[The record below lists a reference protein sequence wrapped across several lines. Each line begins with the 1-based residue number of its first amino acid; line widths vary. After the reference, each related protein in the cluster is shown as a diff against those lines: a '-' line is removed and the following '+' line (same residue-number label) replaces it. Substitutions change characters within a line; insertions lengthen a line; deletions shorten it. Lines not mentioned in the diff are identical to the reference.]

1 MAGSGSL
8 DPVDVIIGN
17 MALQQKLVDDGQLA
31 EARMMCSMKSD
42 RSLAQVL
49 YGLGYLS
56 IQQAEKLEHA
66 ATVLRTREE
75 DKLLC
80 ELAVK
85 RKIITQAQADEV
97 LLVQKN
103 ATRNPG
109 PIPRVKELLLNREYV
124 KGPLVDILMSLV
136 QQVSPFS
143 RQEKEAA
150 PPKEPPGGGKAVDSK
165 VDTGRAGKPSEDG
178 PIDRKGDTVRLAR
191 PASSPGPQE
200 AVRPSGTMDAVPAAG
215 PSTPKPAA
223 PAGSGEK
230 GTGFLTAQDRLQQ
243 MRRTPGSG
251 ISGAPASKPATAPP
265 APGRPFVPPPKTE
278 KPAAPATAPALQ
290 PRPEPVP
297 APTGGGERIS
307 LGQIHTLAVHVGRTP
322 PADPTIDPIMPS
334 VTYDFPSMEALEEF
348 LKGKEGFWYS
358 RHGNPTVRA
367 AEEKIAALEGAED
380 AVLAGSG
387 MAALTAT
394 LLTLLRPGDS
404 IATIEGLYG
413 GTWHLF
419 NDVLSEFNIQIRKIP
434 AKDWLLIREHLSGTT
449 KLIYFEPVTNP
460 MLRIW
465 DPRPPAKDAKRFGIL
480 TMVDN
485 TFATCVNL
493 RPIEHGVDL
502 VFHSATKYLG
512 GHSDVTAGVVCG
524 KKDHVQRIRER
535 LKLLGPTLSAFD
547 AWLLMRGL
555 KTFPL
560 RMRAHNE
567 NALFVAQGLES
578 LSGVRKVWYPGLESH
593 PDRALAK
600 ELLKGGGGVVTF
612 EVEGGLDGA
621 KAFCNRLQLCHRAVS
636 LGGVETL
643 VSIPV
648 LSSHWQIPERELE
661 KAGISP
667 GCVRISVGI
676 EDPQDILDDVRQAMS

>member
-1 MAGSGSL
+1 MAGSGPL
-8 DPVDVIIGN
+8 DPIDVIIGN

-31 EARMMCSMKSD
+31 EARMVCSMNSE
-42 RSLAQVL
+42 RSLGQVL
-49 YGLGYLS
+49 YGLGYIS

-66 ATVLRTREE
+66 AMVLRAREE

-85 RKIITQAQADEV
+85 RKIITTAQAEEV
-97 LLVQKN
+97 LTVQKN

-109 PIPRVKELLLNREYV
+109 QIPRVKELLLNREYV
-124 KGPLVDILMSLV
+124 KGPLVDILLSLV

-143 RQEKEAA
+143 KQEKETPA
-150 PPKEPPGGGKAVDSK
+150 PKEPPGGGKA
-165 VDTGRAGKPSEDG
+165 
-178 PIDRKGDTVRLAR
+178 IDRKGDTAR
-191 PASSPGPQE
+191 MVNPHVTPPGKEGP
-200 AVRPSGTMDAVPAAG
+200 VRPSSTLQAVSPTVGQAQ
-215 PSTPKPAA
+215 TPTPGV
-223 PAGSGEK
+223 PGSGVSKPGDEK
-230 GTGFLTAQDRLQQ
+230 TGFVSAQDRLAQ
-243 MRRTPGSG
+243 MRKPGTEKTGEPGTSVYK
-251 ISGAPASKPATAPP
+251 SPP
-265 APGRPFVPPPKTE
+265 PLGRPFVPPPKVE
-278 KPAAPATAPALQ
+278 KPPVKLEPRPEGAAAPAA
-290 PRPEPVP
+290 
-297 APTGGGERIS
+297 GGRIAD
-307 LGQIHTLAVHVGRTP
+307 GQIHTIAVHAGHTAH
-322 PADPTIDPIMPS
+322 ADPTIDPIMPS

-394 LLTLLRPGDS
+394 LLTLLRPGDN
-404 IATIEGLYG
+404 IATVESLYG

-419 NDVLSEFNIQIRKIP
+419 NDILTEFNITVRKIP

-460 MLRIW
+460 MLRLW

-480 TMVDN
+480 TLVDN

-493 RPIEHGVDL
+493 KPIEHGVDL

-512 GHSDVTAGVVCG
+512 GHSDLMAGVICG
-524 KKDHVQRIRER
+524 KKDHIQRIRER

-567 NALFVAQGLES
+567 NALFIAQSLE
-578 LSGVRKVWYPGLESH
+578 GHAKVKKVSYPGLDSH

-600 ELLKGGGGVVTF
+600 EILKAGGGVVTF
-612 EVEGGLDGA
+612 EVDGGLEGA

-643 VSIPV
+643 VSIPS

-661 KAGISP
+661 KAGITP
-667 GCVRISVGI
+667 GTVRLSVGI
-676 EDPQDILDDVRQAMS
+676 EDAQDILDDVKQALG

>member
-1 MAGSGSL
+1 MAGAGPL
-8 DPVDVIIGN
+8 DPIDVIIGN
-17 MALQQKLVDDGQLA
+17 MALQQKLVDEGQLA
-31 EARMMCSMKSD
+31 EARMMCSMNAEQT
-42 RSLAQVL
+42 LAQVL

-66 ATVLRTREE
+66 ATVLRSREE

-85 RKIITQAQADEV
+85 RRIITQPQADEV
-97 LLVQKN
+97 LMVQKN

-124 KGPLVDILMSLV
+124 KGGMVDILLSLV

-143 RQEKEAA
+143 RQEKEPSPA
-150 PPKEPPGGGKAVDSK
+150 KDPPGGAKPVE
-165 VDTGRAGKPSEDG
+165 AGAE
-178 PIDRKGDTVRLAR
+178 RKGDTQRTVKPPVL
-191 PASSPGPQE
+191 PGKGEP
-200 AVRPSGTMDAVPAAG
+200 VRPSGTHPVVADSPPPRPPSSVTPVRPGDPAKPADPTRPQEKETRFISAADRLSQMRKSGDSGVPAVKA
-215 PSTPKPAA
+215 P
-223 PAGSGEK
+223 PAGSGA
-230 GTGFLTAQDRLQQ
+230 L
-243 MRRTPGSG
+243 
-251 ISGAPASKPATAPP
+251 
-265 APGRPFVPPPKTE
+265 GRPFVPPPKID
-278 KPAAPATAPALQ
+278 KPPVVLAPQPEAAAGTS
-290 PRPEPVP
+290 ES
-297 APTGGGERIS
+297 GGRIAQ
-307 LGQIHTLAVHVGRTP
+307 GQIHTLAVHAGHT
-322 PADPTIDPIMPS
+322 ASCEPTIAPIVPS
-334 VTYDFPSMEALEEF
+334 VTYDFESMEALESF
-348 LKGKEGFWYS
+348 LHGKGGFWYS
-358 RHGNPTVRA
+358 RHGNPTVQA

-380 AVLAGSG
+380 AVLASSG

-394 LLTLLRPGDS
+394 ILTLLRPGDT
-404 IATIEGLYG
+404 IATTDQLYG

-419 NDVLSEFNIQIRKIP
+419 HDVLSEFNITLRKVP
-434 AKDWLLIREHLSGTT
+434 AKDWLLIREHLAGTT

-493 RPIEHGVDL
+493 RPIEHGIDL

-512 GHSDVTAGVVCG
+512 GHSDVTAGVICG
-524 KKDHVQRIRER
+524 KKDHIQRIRER

-547 AWLLMRGL
+547 AWLLIRGL

-567 NALFVAQGLES
+567 NGLFVAQGIE
-578 LSGVRKVWYPGLESH
+578 GHPKIKKVWYPGLDSH

-600 ELLKGGGGVVTF
+600 EILKAGGGIVTF
-612 EVEGGLDGA
+612 EVEGGLEGA
-621 KAFCNRLQLCHRAVS
+621 KKFCNGLQLCHRAVS

-661 KAGISP
+661 KTGIRP
-667 GCVRISVGI
+667 GCVRLSVGI
-676 EDPQDILDDVRQAMS
+676 EDPQDILDDVKQALE

>member
-1 MAGSGSL
+1 MAGSGPL
-8 DPVDVIIGN
+8 DPIDVIIGN
-17 MALQQKLVDDGQLA
+17 MALQQKLVDEGQLA
-31 EARMMCSMKSD
+31 EARMICSMKSEQ
-42 RSLAQVL
+42 SLGQVL

-66 ATVLRTREE
+66 AMVLRVREE

-85 RKIITQAQADEV
+85 RKIITAAQAEEV
-97 LLVQKN
+97 LTVQKN

-109 PIPRVKELLLNREYV
+109 QVPRVKELLLNREYV
-124 KGPLVDILMSLV
+124 KGPLVDILLSLV
-136 QQVSPFS
+136 QQVSPYS
-143 RQEKEAA
+143 KQEKETPA
-150 PPKEPPGGGKAVDSK
+150 PKEPPGGGK
-165 VDTGRAGKPSEDG
+165 T
-178 PIDRKGDTVRLAR
+178 IDRKGDTAR
-191 PASSPGPQE
+191 MVNPHVQPAPGKDAP
-200 AVRPSGTMDAVPAAG
+200 VRPSATLPAVNPGA
-215 PSTPKPAA
+215 PQTPTPGV
-223 PAGSGEK
+223 PGSGVAK
-230 GTGFLTAQDRLQQ
+230 AGDDKTGFVSAQDRLSQ
-243 MRRTPGSG
+243 MRKGPPGSE
-251 ISGAPASKPATAPP
+251 ASSEKGTSVYKSAPP
-265 APGRPFVPPPKTE
+265 VPGRPFVPPPKTE
-278 KPAAPATAPALQ
+278 KPPEKPPVKLE
-290 PRPEPVP
+290 PRPESP
-297 APTGGGERIS
+297 APAAGGRIAD
-307 LGQIHTLAVHVGRTP
+307 GQIHTLAVHAGRTA

-334 VTYDFPSMEALEEF
+334 VTYDFPSMEALEDF
-348 LKGKEGFWYS
+348 LKGKQGFWYS

-367 AEEKIAALEGAED
+367 VEEKIAALEGAED

-394 LLTLLRPGDS
+394 LLTLLRPGDN
-404 IATIEGLYG
+404 IATVESLYG

-419 NDVLSEFNIQIRKIP
+419 NDILIEYNITVRKIP

-460 MLRIW
+460 MLRLW

-480 TMVDN
+480 TLVDN

-512 GHSDVTAGVVCG
+512 GHSDLMAGVICG
-524 KKDHVQRIRER
+524 KKDHIQRIRER
-535 LKLLGPTLSAFD
+535 LKLFGPTLSAFD

-567 NALFVAQGLES
+567 NALFIAQNLE
-578 LSGVRKVWYPGLESH
+578 GHPKVKKVWYPGLDSH
-593 PDRALAK
+593 PDRQLAK
-600 ELLKGGGGVVTF
+600 EILKGGGGMVTF
-612 EVEGGLDGA
+612 EVDGGLEGA

-643 VSIPV
+643 VSIPS

-661 KAGISP
+661 KAGITP
-667 GCVRISVGI
+667 GCVRLSVGI
-676 EDPQDILDDVRQAMS
+676 EDAQDILDDLKQALG